1 MRTDGPVS
9 RKPALVDFVFL
20 SMPARDTPLRERPA
34 SVPARNARL
43 NADKSPSRRAKS
55 QRIAVW

>member
-20 SMPARDTPLRERPA
+20 SSLLRERPA